1 MVTRLSVR
9 FDPHPLNALITISN
23 LPTQS
28 QPVFMTPWHDITY
41 PSRNWSHM
49 PWRLTRKK
57 CLSLTREWVIVPFV
71 LSFFKVTDAYFV
83 QGMAKGF
90 SNERRQH
97 HRIEYHQGDKRS
109 IVGSRSPIFLAH
121 IKGSV
126 GQSWE
131 EVSLINLRDVETRKP
146 FSYIPGVGGNN
157 APFAN
162 LSVSKIFDPV
172 KVLFMIF
179 ASHVYLNG
187 VTAAELRRHLS
198 NMNLIFNSQHIFW
211 RCWKIRKITERR
223 KLA

>member
-1 MVTRLSVR
+1 MTRPSLR

-41 PSRNWSHM
+41 PSPNWSHM

-71 LSFFKVTDAYFV
+71 LSFFKVTDAYFL

-146 FSYIPGVGGNN
+146 FSYRPRRLQLIVIRHTDCWFVIRDWNN
-157 APFAN
+157 CGDHWHYDHRYLSSN
-162 LSVSKIFDPV
+162 LP
-172 KVLFMIF
+172 
-179 ASHVYLNG
+179 
-187 VTAAELRRHLS
+187 
-198 NMNLIFNSQHIFW
+198 
-211 RCWKIRKITERR
+211 
-223 KLA
+223 